1 MVNSRF
7 GRLSGALLL
16 TLLPAVLWAAPRVI
30 SLSPANTELAF
41 AAGITPVAVSAR
53 SDYPPEA
60 SRLEQVASWQGLNL
74 ERIVAL
80 KPDVILAWRGGN
92 PARQVDQ
99 LAALGTKVLW
109 IDANSIADIEK
120 ALRQLA
126 PYSPTPDR
134 AYQAADSLAQ
144 TFADLRVRYK
154 TNRPKSVFLQ
164 FSQQPLFTTG
174 QGSVQNEILEAC
186 GGRNIF
192 ADSPVPWPQVSREQ
206 VLTRRPEAI
215 LIPGDASHI
224 PAVRAFWDSQL
235 QVPVIAVND
244 DWFTRA
250 GPRITLA
257 AEQICQAL
265 AAK

>member
-1 MVNSRF
+1 MANNLT

-16 TLLPAVLWAAPRVI
+16 TLLPAILWAAPRVI

-41 AAGITPVAVSAR
+41 AAGITPVAVSAW

-60 SRLEQVASWQGLNL
+60 AQLEQVANWQGINL

-99 LAALGTKVLW
+99 LAALGSKVLW
-109 IDANSIADIEK
+109 IDANSIADIED
-120 ALRQLA
+120 ALHQLA
-126 PYSPTPDR
+126 PYSPAPDK
-134 AYQAADSLAQ
+134 AHQAAASLAR
-144 TFADLRVRYK
+144 TFADLRARYK
-154 TNRPKSVFLQ
+154 TNKPKSVFLQ

-174 QGSVQNEILEAC
+174 RTSVQNEILEAC
-186 GGRNIF
+186 GGKNIF

-224 PAVRAFWDSQL
+224 PAVRAFWYSQL
-235 QVPVIAVND
+235 PVPVIAVNN

-250 GPRITLA
+250 GPRIALA

-265 AAK
+265 AAQ

>member
-1 MVNSRF
+1 MAGSLF

-41 AAGITPVAVSAR
+41 AAGITPVAVSAW

-60 SRLEQVASWQGLNL
+60 AHIEQVANWQGLNL

-99 LAALGTKVLW
+99 LAALGSKVLW
-109 IDANSIADIEK
+109 IDANSIADIEN

-126 PYSPTPDR
+126 PYSPTPDK
-134 AYQAADSLAQ
+134 AHQAADSLAH
-144 TFADLRVRYK
+144 TFADLRVRYR
-154 TNRPKSVFLQ
+154 TNKPKSLFLQ

-174 QGSVQNEILEAC
+174 RASVQNEIIEAC

-206 VLTRRPEAI
+206 VLTRKPDAI
-215 LIPGDASHI
+215 LVPGDASHMQ
-224 PAVRAFWDSQL
+224 AVRSFWHSQL
-235 QVPVIAVND
+235 PVPIIAVND

-250 GPRITLA
+250 GPRIALA

-265 AAK
+265 AAN